1 MDSKHIHPGTA
12 LLLLAVLL
20 PVQAPAVAEP
30 SVCAAAITRETA
42 QAPAASRPHMAG
54 RHTARPGGDLLAA
67 ADGIRE
73 QRQQLR
79 REQRQGVA
87 PPARPDNS
95 QWQKKE
101 RARRQYED
109 QHRYERLRQGQQ
121 HRLPRPRIQRDGI
134 WRPGRP

>member
-42 QAPAASRPHMAG
+42 QAPAAS
-54 RHTARPGGDLLAA
+54 RPGGDLLAA

-109 QHRYERLRQGQQ
+109 QRRYERLRQGQQ

>member
-1 MDSKHIHPGTA
+1 MDSKHIRPGTA
-12 LLLLAVLL
+12 FLLLAVLL
-20 PVQAPAVAEP
+20 PVQAPATAEP
-30 SVCAAAITRETA
+30 SACAAATARETA
-42 QAPAASRPHMAG
+42 QAPAASRPHVAG
-54 RHTARPGGDLLAA
+54 QHAAGTGGSLLAA
-67 ADGIRE
+67 AGEIRE

-95 QWQKKE
+95 QGQKKE

-109 QHRYERLRQGQQ
+109 QRRYDRLRQGQQ

>member
-12 LLLLAVLL
+12 LLLLAVLF

-30 SVCAAAITRETA
+30 SACAAATVRETA
-42 QAPAASRPHMAG
+42 QAPAA
-54 RHTARPGGDLLAA
+54 ARQHVARTGGDLLAA

-87 PPARPDNS
+87 PPARPDDS

-109 QHRYERLRQGQQ
+109 QRRYDRLRQGQQ

>member
-1 MDSKHIHPGTA
+1 MDSKHIRPGTA

-20 PVQAPAVAEP
+20 PVQAPATAEP
-30 SVCAAAITRETA
+30 SACAAATARETA
-42 QAPAASRPHMAG
+42 QAPAASRPHVAG
-54 RHTARPGGDLLAA
+54 THAAGTGGSLLAA
-67 ADGIRE
+67 AGEI
-73 QRQQLR
+73 

-109 QHRYERLRQGQQ
+109 QRRYDRLRQGQQ